1 MNILPRKKNVML
13 NVKVV
18 EPPKPPSPKVDL
30 KEEVE
35 ADEER
40 AEVLAGPTNGEVF
53 NEARVE
59 DEPVRP
65 VAVPPTNV
73 IEADPTPVK
82 KKKRKLS
89 EKQLAHLAKMR
100 AAALAKRKKLK
111 EQKEAE
117 KAKKRA
123 IKEKKRLE
131 REAMLEKRRIKR
143 EAREAQK
150 AQAKQEAQ
158 QVANP
163 SPSLSQ
169 QDQEFSKFFNYMER
183 YDRIKQVRKR
193 QNARSYTSNNLQSN
207 KQSQPTNRGTKQSL
221 QTPHT
226 LQKPKNPYLGSLIP
240 F

>member
-30 KEEVE
+30 KEEVK
-35 ADEER
+35 EEEVE
-40 AEVLAGPTNGEVF
+40 EVLAGPTNGEVF
-53 NEARVE
+53 NEARAE

-65 VAVPPTNV
+65 IAVPPTNV

-143 EAREAQK
+143 EAKEAQK

-193 QNARSYTSNNLQSN
+193 QNARTYTSNNPQSN
-207 KQSQPTNRGTKQSL
+207 KQSQPTNRGKTQSL

>member
-35 ADEER
+35 EESEE
-40 AEVLAGPTNGEVF
+40 EVLAGPTNGEVF
-53 NEARVE
+53 NEVE

-183 YDRIKQVRKR
+183 YDRIKAVRKR
-193 QNARSYTSNNLQSN
+193 QNARTYTSNNLQSN
-207 KQSQPTNRGTKQSL
+207 KASQPTNRGKTQSL

-226 LQKPKNPYLGSLIP
+226 LQQPKNPYLGSLIP